1 MLVNKYF
8 KFSRKPGALLLELL
22 VVIGVCV
29 ILIPIVAQI
38 IITSLNVNKISIESM
53 TAFNLIDEEITAT
66 DSIAFSKW
74 QNIYNLTKSTSTHYY
89 AANVA
94 GVWTVAN
101 GEEIINVNGVNYTRY
116 FTVSNV
122 CRYTA
127 DGLLVYDINIPPC
140 TPGNIDDPSV
150 QRITINTSWGN
161 KSVSKTTYLMRW
173 RNQVCNQTNW
183 TGLGV
188 AAVTC
193 PSTLYDSATNI
204 DISTNPGSLQ
214 IQHN

>member
-1 MLVNKYF
+1 MLINKYF
-8 KFSRKPGALLLELL
+8 KFNRMPGALLLELL

-29 ILIPIVAQI
+29 VLIPIVAQV
-38 IITSLNVNKISIESM
+38 IITSLNVNKVSVESM

-94 GVWTVAN
+94 GVWTVAS
-101 GEEIINVNGVNYTRY
+101 GEETTSVNGVNYTRY

-122 CRYTA
+122 CRDDA
-127 DGLLVYDINIPPC
+127 SENIVLNTNVPPC
-140 TPGNIDDPSV
+140 TVGNSDDPST
-150 QRITINTSWGN
+150 QRIIINVSWGN
-161 KSVSKTTYLMRW
+161 QLVSKTTYLLRW

-183 TGLGV
+183 TGIGA

-193 PSTLYDSATNI
+193 PSTLYDSAANV
-204 DISTNPGSLQ
+204 DINTSPGSLQ